1 MIKSRNYCVNGSASR
16 RKVKHALWFIEYESK
31 ILDRKNDVKLERDIE
46 QLQRKD
52 YLRMRDM
59 GDTARQAAQLVKFI
73 GQMKTYQKA
82 LGLDVTTTTTFTVKH
97 NELNTTRGIKST
109 ERDNK
114 EDTTF
119 EWNLWKQTDK
129 KTRLIF

>member
-1 MIKSRNYCVNGSASR
+1 
-16 RKVKHALWFIEYESK
+16 
-31 ILDRKNDVKLERDIE
+31 
-46 QLQRKD
+46 
-52 YLRMRDM
+52 M
-59 GDTARQAAQLVKFI
+59 GDTARQAAQLVKFM

-82 LGLDVTTTTTFTVKH
+82 LGLDVTSTTFTVKH

-119 EWNLWKQTDK
+119 EWN
-129 KTRLIF
+129 F